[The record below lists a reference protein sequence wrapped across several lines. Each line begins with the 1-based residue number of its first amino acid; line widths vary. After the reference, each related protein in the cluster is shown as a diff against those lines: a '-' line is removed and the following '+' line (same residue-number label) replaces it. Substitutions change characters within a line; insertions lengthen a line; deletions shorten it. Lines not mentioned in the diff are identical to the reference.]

1 MAEYYP
7 APNETRM
14 KSLVQGEK
22 ARPQG
27 PGRTLINDARVE
39 NYRTNGE
46 PEVIIEAPECLL
58 DQNHHTMNSAGPL
71 KVKTADGKFL
81 IEGEGFLWLQ
91 TNSTLFISNKVHTI
105 AHRELMATGETNSS
119 VAATEASA
127 KEIEIFSD
135 SFEYAKESG
144 LGVYHDNVRAV
155 GTNLT
160 LATKTMTLILPMK
173 DRQLESVTADND
185 VVMDYEGIHATG
197 DHGNYVVATGMA
209 HVTGNPAWKAEARE
223 GKGDEL
229 IIDRTNKIFTA
240 EGHAYLKMPAASMGS
255 AGFIPKQQ
263 AEARKSDR
271 VATNGFVE
279 IVSDRYVVM
288 TNLAVFQNKVRVTE
302 TEDQQPK
309 GGMSC
314 SLLTVRFVGTNQLE
328 NMLAETNVVIE
339 QRENDTTNQF
349 VAARAFYTATN
360 NIMELTG
367 APAWRAGLREGKA
380 DLLLV
385 NLQNNTLD
393 ARSNAWM
400 RLPASELGE
409 SLPGSASKDT
419 AGTVAKTNEF
429 ADVYSH
435 EYTVSPENAFFH
447 DHVRILHPSMNWTCE
462 EVSVAFPAEAG
473 TNAIPQ
479 NVASQKKISMMADR
493 RVVFVLTDPSSG
505 QKVNGTSDTAYYDYV
520 ASAKGTN
527 DVLRLT
533 GNPIL
538 TTTNGTVK
546 NKIIILDNT
555 SKKLI
560 APGKYVIY
568 GTVAG
573 RTNAF
578 QMPKM

>member
-1 MAEYYP
+1 
-7 APNETRM
+7 
-14 KSLVQGEK
+14 
-22 ARPQG
+22 
-27 PGRTLINDARVE
+27 
-39 NYRTNGE
+39 
-46 PEVIIEAPECLL
+46 
-58 DQNHHTMNSAGPL
+58 
-71 KVKTADGKFL
+71 
-81 IEGEGFLWLQ
+81 
-91 TNSTLFISNKVHTI
+91 
-105 AHRELMATGETNSS
+105 
-119 VAATEASA
+119 
-127 KEIEIFSD
+127 
-135 SFEYAKESG
+135 
-144 LGVYHDNVRAV
+144 
-155 GTNLT
+155 
-160 LATKTMTLILPMK
+160 
-173 DRQLESVTADND
+173 
-185 VVMDYEGIHATG
+185 
-197 DHGNYVVATGMA
+197 
-209 HVTGNPAWKAEARE
+209 
-223 GKGDEL
+223 
-229 IIDRTNKIFTA
+229 
-240 EGHAYLKMPAASMGS
+240 
-255 AGFIPKQQ
+255 
-263 AEARKSDR
+263 

-288 TNLAVFQNKVRVTE
+288 TNLAVFQNKVQVTE

-349 VAARAFYTATN
+349 VAARAFYTASN

-367 APAWRAGLREGKA
+367 APAWHAGLREGKA

-385 NLQNNTLD
+385 NLQKNTLD

-409 SLPGSASKDT
+409 SLPGSASKT
-419 AGTVAKTNEF
+419 APATATAKTNEF

-435 EYTVSPENAFFH
+435 EYTVSPDSAFFH
-447 DHVRILHPSMNWTCE
+447 DEVRILHPSMKWTCE
-462 EVSVAFPAEAG
+462 EVSVAFPAGGA

-479 NVASQKKISMMADR
+479 NAAAQKKISLVADR
-493 RVVFVLTDPSSG
+493 RVAFVLTDPSSG
-505 QKVNGTSDTAYYDYV
+505 RKVNGTCDTAYYDYV

-573 RTNAF
+573 GRTNAF
-578 QMPKM
+578 SLPKM